1 MSVLV
6 RNYDYIYVECDM
18 DYGKYVRDSINY
30 MPCTIRGKSLGKVIE
45 RVQELSK

>member
-1 MSVLV
+1 M